1 MKKLLL
7 FTLLLFPITAFS
19 QSVKDLFLQIPKE
32 VSDITV
38 ENRQKLITETAGDF
52 LKFRLSEAQRG
63 EMKII
68 NRKKDEVLVGMTTNN
83 CDGNDLHIWNVKKGV
98 WKDVTKNVINPIG
111 KEDVVNILRVSPVSI
126 SKLDQ
131 ELGIAMFYAFTTD
144 STDLRLIARKQDGC
158 DVAGTVYTY
167 IFNGKKFVVKK

>member
-19 QSVKDLFLQIPKE
+19 QSVKDLFLQIPNN
-32 VSDITV
+32 VLDVTV
-38 ENRQKLITETAGDF
+38 ENRQKLITETVGDF

-68 NRKKDEVLVGMTTNN
+68 SRKKDEVLVGMTTNN
-83 CDGNDLHIWNVKKGV
+83 CDGNDLHIWNVKKDV
-98 WKDVTKNVINPIG
+98 WKDVTKNVIKPIG

-131 ELGIAMFYAFTTD
+131 ELGIAMFYAFSTD